1 MRGSFIMA
9 HTENTTQNRKNKHLS
24 PFERGEIAALNK
36 AGHTNREIGRRL
48 GRVHGTIANELE
60 RGTTTQL
67 ETGRNP
73 YTAYLDRK
81 STRLN
86 SSHVATSYAV
96 FCLKKKKI

>member
-1 MRGSFIMA
+1 MA
-9 HTENTTQNRKNKHLS
+9 HTENTTKNRKNKHLS

-73 YTAYLDRK
+73 YTARDWTEPLH
-81 STRLN
+81 SLH
-86 SSHVATSYAV
+86 S
-96 FCLKKKKI
+96 

>member
-1 MRGSFIMA
+1 MA

-36 AGHTNREIGRRL
+36 AGHTRL

-60 RGTTTQL
+60 RGTTKQL

-73 YTAYLDRK
+73 YTAYFPETGQAVYEKQEKLWRK
-81 STRLN
+81 
-86 SSHVATSYAV
+86 
-96 FCLKKKKI
+96 K